1 MKSTITKTP
10 HAFAFVSELH
20 PQERYKFFILMLLF
34 SATIAVYSIVRSLK
48 TSIFLSMIG
57 VEYQPLTKIF
67 MLGLIV
73 PVMYLYSKVVDRYS
87 VTGVAYFWFCSYGIT
102 CLILA
107 GFIIHPVYGLANT
120 TPSPYRY
127 IGWIIYFVFELYAS
141 LIISTVWSFI
151 NSLSTPHSAE
161 KGYGLINAGG
171 RVAGFLT
178 AGLGGAI
185 FAYSHI
191 PEQYIAAGMLS
202 LAGLL
207 LLSMSAIV
215 YWGMHSIPEEY
226 MEGYCDSHEKKVKK
240 KNRVGFMTGLRTIIL
255 QPYVFGIFWT
265 VFAIEMINGI
275 FDYQMNVMIAEFFHN
290 NARGMSIFMFAYT
303 ACFQMTALL
312 ISLGGIRQLLHHF
325 KLQRCLLITPMVV
338 LFLAVLISIKNI
350 IVVFVVLVILRAL
363 VYGFNAPV
371 LEMLYIPT
379 TKAVQ
384 FKSKSWITSFGRSF
398 SKVSS
403 ASINLMSQTG
413 YSIMHMGGIVSF
425 IIALSWIFVA
435 TALGKTYQ
443 ETIDHDKLIGEE

>member
-1 MKSTITKTP
+1 
-10 HAFAFVSELH
+10 
-20 PQERYKFFILMLLF
+20 
-34 SATIAVYSIVRSLK
+34 
-48 TSIFLSMIG
+48 
-57 VEYQPLTKIF
+57 
-67 MLGLIV
+67 
-73 PVMYLYSKVVDRYS
+73 
-87 VTGVAYFWFCSYGIT
+87 
-102 CLILA
+102 
-107 GFIIHPVYGLANT
+107 
-120 TPSPYRY
+120 
-127 IGWIIYFVFELYAS
+127 
-141 LIISTVWSFI
+141 
-151 NSLSTPHSAE
+151 
-161 KGYGLINAGG
+161 
-171 RVAGFLT
+171 
-178 AGLGGAI
+178 
-185 FAYSHI
+185 
-191 PEQYIAAGMLS
+191 
-202 LAGLL
+202 
-207 LLSMSAIV
+207 
-215 YWGMHSIPEEY
+215 
-226 MEGYCDSHEKKVKK
+226 
-240 KNRVGFMTGLRTIIL
+240 
-255 QPYVFGIFWT
+255 
-265 VFAIEMINGI
+265 
-275 FDYQMNVMIAEFFHN
+275 MIAEFFHN